1 MALLAAIIWDQRTW
15 QGCSELRHATA
26 PVAEVVGS
34 GDSRWVS
41 SFARNP
47 YASDRRNNDGSW
59 AKRLMSSAPKGP
71 VGTASA
77 PTEFRHAS
85 VAARGER
92 HV

>member
-34 GDSRWVS
+34 GDSRWVG

-47 YASDRRNNDGSW
+47 YASDRRNNVGSW
-59 AKRLMSSAPKGP
+59 PKRLMSLAPNGS
-71 VGTASA
+71 VATASA
-77 PTEFRHAS
+77 PTEFRRAS
-85 VAARGER
+85 VAACGER